1 MDNHVI
7 GTGNKGK
14 ASQSGVADLLV
25 RDAECLVCTPGE
37 EIAGGWVAV
46 KGGFVSATGR
56 VGEEPEASEVLDAT
70 GCLVTPGLINTHH
83 HIFQNLTRSFA
94 PVVNADDNTWWR
106 TLSGLWAGLDEEAA
120 YVSTW
125 IGLAELALGGC
136 TATSDD
142 MYIHPQPRLVDASIA
157 AAREVG
163 LRFHPVRGGM
173 DAISEQSE
181 GLPGTNFQDADD
193 ILEDGARLVSAYH
206 DRSGGAM
213 VRIALSATSPLG
225 CSPGLFKSLAEL
237 AERLDVQ
244 LHTHLGEP
252 RENEHV
258 LALHGKRSV
267 DLLEE
272 TGWGS
277 SRAWVAHC
285 VDVNDDEVAR
295 LGSWGTGVSHCP
307 SSVMLLFPG
316 HFAPIAELRAAGA
329 PVGLGC
335 DGSSSTDH
343 ASLWLEART
352 ALLVGKHRKGPEGM
366 SARDVLEMAT
376 TGSAAC
382 LGRGGELGVLTPGAC
397 GDLVA
402 WPLEGIPFAGAWTDP
417 VEAWLR
423 CGPIS
428 ARHTVVAGKVL
439 VRDGEFTVPGSDE
452 MLRRHREITRSWQGL
467 AQ

>member
-1 MDNHVI
+1 MGRTAKRVKVDQPGAV
-7 GTGNKGK
+7 
-14 ASQSGVADLLV
+14 DLLV
-25 RDAECLVCTPGE
+25 RDAQCLVGAE
-37 EIAGGWVAV
+37 GDEIAGGWVAI

-56 VGEEPEASEVLDAT
+56 AGEEPEASEVLDAA

-83 HIFQNLTRSFA
+83 HIYQNLTRSVA
-94 PVVNADDNTWWR
+94 PFVNTDDNTQWKA
-106 TLSGLWAGLDEEAA
+106 LSAMWAGLDEEAA

-136 TATSDD
+136 TTTSDD
-142 MYIHPQPRLVDASIA
+142 MYVQPHPRLIDATIA

-181 GLPGTNFQDADD
+181 GLPRTNFQDADE
-193 ILEDGARLVSAYH
+193 ILEDGARLVSTYH
-206 DRSGGAM
+206 DRSEGAM

-237 AERLDVQ
+237 AQRLDVR
-244 LHTHLGEP
+244 LHTHLGEL

-258 LALHGKRSV
+258 LALHGKRSL

-285 VDVNDDEVAR
+285 VDVNADEVAR
-295 LGSWGTGVSHCP
+295 LGQWGTGIAHCP
-307 SSVMLLFPG
+307 SCVMLLWPG

-335 DGSSSTDH
+335 DGSSTADH

-352 ALLVGKHRKGPEGM
+352 ALLVGKHRKGPHAM
-366 SARDVLEMAT
+366 TARDVLEMAT
-376 TGSAAC
+376 VGSAAC
-382 LGRGGELGVLTPGAC
+382 LGREGELGVLTPGAC

-402 WPLEGIPFAGAWTDP
+402 WPIEGIPFAGAWTDP

-423 CGPIS
+423 CGPNS
-428 ARHTVVAGKVL
+428 ARHTVVAGKAL

-452 MLRRHREITRSWQGL
+452 MLRRHREIARLWQGL
-467 AQ
+467 AE

>member
-1 MDNHVI
+1 MGRTAKRVKVDQPGAV
-7 GTGNKGK
+7 
-14 ASQSGVADLLV
+14 DLLV
-25 RDAECLVCTPGE
+25 RDAQCLVGAE
-37 EIAGGWVAV
+37 GDEIAGGWVAI

-56 VGEEPEASEVLDAT
+56 AGEEPEASEVLDAA

-83 HIFQNLTRSFA
+83 HIYQNLTRSVA
-94 PVVNADDNTWWR
+94 PFVNTDDNTQWKA
-106 TLSGLWAGLDEEAA
+106 LSAMWAGLDEEAA

-136 TATSDD
+136 TATTDD
-142 MYIHPQPRLVDASIA
+142 LYMHPHPRLVDATIA

-173 DAISEQSE
+173 DAYSEQSE
-181 GLPGTNFQDADD
+181 GLPRTNFQDADE
-193 ILEDGARLVSAYH
+193 ILEDGARLVSTYH
-206 DRSGGAM
+206 DRSEGAM
-213 VRIALSATSPLG
+213 VRIALSATSPLA

-237 AERLDVQ
+237 AQRLDVR
-244 LHTHLGEP
+244 LHTHLGEL

-258 LALHGKRSV
+258 LALHGKRSL

-277 SRAWVAHC
+277 SRAWFAHC
-285 VDVNDDEVAR
+285 VDVNADEVAR
-295 LGSWGTGVSHCP
+295 LGRWGTGISHCP
-307 SSVMLLFPG
+307 SSVMLLSYG
-316 HFAPIAELRAAGA
+316 LAPIAELRAAGA

-352 ALLVGKHRKGPEGM
+352 ALLVGKHRKGPHAM
-366 SARDVLEMAT
+366 TARDVLEMAT
-376 TGSAAC
+376 VGSAAC
-382 LGRGGELGVLTPGAC
+382 LGREGELGVLTPGAC

-402 WPLEGIPFAGAWTDP
+402 WPIEGIPFAGAWTDP

-423 CGPIS
+423 CGPNS
-428 ARHTVVAGKVL
+428 ARHTVVAGKAL

-452 MLRRHREITRSWQGL
+452 MLRRHREIARLWQGF
-467 AQ
+467 AE